1 MISMNN
7 SVIYDGEQTLRV
19 LLLKHHTTD
28 PNFHMMNFVV
38 ADIVKIRCH
47 ENFRVCDRGSRS
59 VIWQAN
65 LLIY

>member
-1 MISMNN
+1 MC
-7 SVIYDGEQTLRV
+7 VCVWKWGEGRCASLSA
-19 LLLKHHTTD
+19 LLLKHRTTD